1 MEDKGS
7 ILKRTYFLYMM
18 LGVFAVAILFKVFQI
33 VFVQGEQWREKAE
46 NLTIQYRT
54 IDAVRGNIYALD
66 GSLLATSVPIYEVR
80 FDPNAEAISDEIFNQ
95 NLDTLSQC
103 LSKLFKDKSK
113 LAYKQ
118 ELTNARNKGE
128 RYHLIRRNV
137 KYTDLKKM
145 REFPLF
151 NRGRYKGGFLYVQ
164 QNKRQ
169 KPFRVLAARTIGYD
183 RDGSAVGLEGAYD
196 AELRGV
202 SGKRLMKKIAGGV
215 WMPVSG
221 ENEVEPEDGS
231 DLVTTID
238 VNIQD
243 VAESALLK
251 QVQKHGAANGCVVLM
266 EVATGEIRAIANL
279 QRGEDGRYYE
289 SYNYAIGASTEPG
302 STFKLASY
310 MAAMEDGF
318 IDLDYKIETGE
329 GKYEFYGT
337 RMFDSKEGGYGT
349 ITVKEAFAVSSNIAV
364 AKIIDKFY
372 KSDPQKFIDRLY
384 GMRLNEPLGV
394 EIPGEGKPF
403 IKSANDP
410 SWSGISLPWISHGYE
425 VSMTPLQILTLYN
438 AVANNGK
445 MVKPMFVK
453 GVQKHGKTVQEFE
466 PVVLK
471 DRIASKET
479 ISKVK
484 EMLEEV
490 VKNGTATN
498 LRDANFHIA
507 GKTGT
512 AQIAKGKLG
521 YDKVAYQA
529 SFCGYFPA
537 EDPKYTCIVVVN
549 APSRNVYYGNVV
561 AGPIFKEIADK
572 VYSTSIDF
580 HDELKEQ
587 KDGEELRTP
596 ISKSGFAPDLAEV
609 FQDIDVKYIQK
620 NQAEWVLTQTSPD
633 SVDMLPATI
642 RENLVPNVRGMAV
655 EDAVYLLENMGLK
668 VRIDGKGVVKYQSI
682 QPGERVVKGGTIK
695 LQLT

>member
-54 IDAVRGNIYALD
+54 IDAVRGNIYAID

-169 KPFRVLAARTIGYD
+169 KPFRLLAERTIGLY
-183 RDGSAVGLEGAYD
+183 RDSASVGLEGAYD
-196 AELRGV
+196 VELKGV

-215 WMPVSG
+215 WMPVG
-221 ENEVEPEDGS
+221 DGNEVEPEDGS

-243 VAESALLK
+243 VAETALKK
-251 QVQKHGAANGCVVLM
+251 QVQKHGAEYGCVVLM

-279 QRGEDGRYYE
+279 QRGEDGGYYE
-289 SYNYAIGASTEPG
+289 SYNYAVGTSTEPG

-384 GMRLNEPLGV
+384 SMRLNEPLGV
-394 EIPGEGKPF
+394 EISGEGKPF

-438 AVANNGK
+438 AVANDGK

-453 GVQKHGKTVQEFE
+453 GVQKHGKTVQEYE